1 MTAFD
6 GIEPIAMDFTGG
18 GDGRVR
24 ALSLLLLS
32 MADDEFVI
40 GFSDSEWTGIGPI
53 LEEDVAISSLAQDE
67 LGHAQAL
74 YRLFVEVA
82 PDTGSATTESP
93 TFADADAVAY
103 DRPPEG
109 YYHAR
114 LLDHP
119 RGDWAMT
126 IARRWLYETAD
137 AARLEALAESSHEPL
152 RELVGKLRREE
163 RYHRMHI
170 DAWLDRLANGGADA
184 RGRLAAA
191 LEELAPDAGT
201 VLAPLPGEAAL
212 VRHAI
217 LAEPFA
223 AIEARWRA
231 AADETLDGLRL
242 APLPPTADP
251 DAARTNHSAAFRA
264 LHDEFTSVRRSE
276 AGATW

>member
-1 MTAFD
+1 MI
-6 GIEPIAMDFTGG
+6 GPERIAMDFGSASVG
-18 GDGRVR
+18 NGRQR
-24 ALSLLLLS
+24 ALALLLLS

-74 YRLFVEVA
+74 YRLFVEVGA
-82 PDTGSATTESP
+82 EAGAATAAAP

-137 AARLEALAESSHEPL
+137 AARLEALVESSHEPL

-163 RYHRMHI
+163 RYHRMHV
-170 DAWLDRLANGGADA
+170 DAWLDRLANGGAES
-184 RGRLAAA
+184 RRRLAAA

-201 VLAPLPGEAAL
+201 VLAPLPGDAAL
-212 VRHAI
+212 VRHGI

-223 AIEARWRA
+223 AVEARWRA
-231 AADETLDGLRL
+231 AADEILRGLGL
-242 APLPPTADP
+242 ARLPPTVDP
-251 DAARTNHSAAFRA
+251 DAARTNHSEVFRV
-264 LHDEFTSVRRSE
+264 LHDQFTSVRRSE